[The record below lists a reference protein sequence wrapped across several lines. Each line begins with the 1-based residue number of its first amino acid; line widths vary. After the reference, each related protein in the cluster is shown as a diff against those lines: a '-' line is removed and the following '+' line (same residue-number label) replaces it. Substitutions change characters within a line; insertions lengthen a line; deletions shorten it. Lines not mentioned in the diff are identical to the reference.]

1 MSILENT
8 ISMMEVLICD
18 DDSLIRESLKL
29 LLPLKADIEIV
40 GVAEDGE
47 EAINICTK
55 ENVDVALLDIRM
67 PKVSGVEAVKKI
79 VSKSNT
85 KCLILT
91 TFDEEDYINEA
102 IEYGAKGYI
111 LKSST
116 PEQIAQSI
124 TSVYNNTIV
133 MNENVLNKFQGKSNQ
148 PQFSKY
154 EFTEREKDIIIA
166 ISEGLS
172 NKEIS
177 KKLFI
182 SEGTIRNYITII
194 LDKTNLEHRTAIAVN
209 YLKGNL

>member
-1 MSILENT
+1 MSIK
-8 ISMMEVLICD
+8 VLICD

-47 EAINICTK
+47 EAINICAK

-111 LKSST
+111 LKNST

-148 PQFSKY
+148 PQFNKY

>member
-1 MSILENT
+1 MSIK
-8 ISMMEVLICD
+8 VLICD

-47 EAINICTK
+47 EAINICAK

-79 VSKSNT
+79 VSTSNT

-111 LKSST
+111 LKNST

-148 PQFSKY
+148 PQFNKY

>member
-1 MSILENT
+1 MSIK
-8 ISMMEVLICD
+8 VLICD

-67 PKVSGVEAVKKI
+67 PKVSGVKAVKKI

-111 LKSST
+111 LKNST

-148 PQFSKY
+148 PQFNKY

>member
-1 MSILENT
+1 MSIK
-8 ISMMEVLICD
+8 VLICD

-148 PQFSKY
+148 PQFNKY

>member
-1 MSILENT
+1 MSIK
-8 ISMMEVLICD
+8 VLICD

-148 PQFSKY
+148 TQFNKY

>member
-1 MSILENT
+1 MSIK
-8 ISMMEVLICD
+8 VLICD

-67 PKVSGVEAVKKI
+67 PKVSGVKAVKKI

-111 LKSST
+111 LKNST